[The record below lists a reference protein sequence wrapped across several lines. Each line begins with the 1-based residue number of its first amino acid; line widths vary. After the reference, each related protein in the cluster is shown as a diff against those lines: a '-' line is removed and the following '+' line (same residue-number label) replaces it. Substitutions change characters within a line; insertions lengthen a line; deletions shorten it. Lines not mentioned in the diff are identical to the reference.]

1 MKAGDLDQR
10 VTLERQQS
18 GVVDELG
25 QPLPD
30 DWTALGSCW
39 AAVLPLVGREF
50 ISAQAVASE
59 VTTRVVIRYRPGI
72 TAADRVNH
80 EGRIYNI
87 VSVIDKRSQH
97 DELQLMCR
105 G

>member
-18 GVVDELG
+18 GVDELG
-25 QPLPD
+25 QPLAE
-30 DWTALGSCW
+30 WAALGSCW

-50 ISAQAVASE
+50 ISAQAVQSE

-72 TAADRVNH
+72 AASDRVNH